1 MKPLLNTLFVTT
13 QGAYLRK
20 NHETVEVR
28 VEQETTLTVPFHL
41 LSGIVCFGRVTVS
54 PALMGACA
62 DRAIGFS
69 FLSSNGRFMAR
80 VEGPASG
87 NVLLRRQQYRLA
99 DDPSAALGIAMGFV
113 FGKLANARTLLQR
126 AAREHDDPTAQA
138 HLEGAVAQLGTRLKT
153 LKDPPDMDTL
163 RGIEGE
169 AATICFGALGSLIR
183 KQREAF
189 TFEKRTR
196 RPPKDP
202 VNALLSFLYSVL
214 LHDAAS
220 ALEAVGLDPAV
231 GYLHA
236 DRPGRLSLA
245 LDLMEEFRPALAD
258 RLVIS
263 LINLGQVKAKG
274 FQKMETGAVKMDE
287 GTRKTVLTAYQKR
300 KQDELTHPFTGTRT
314 TVGLLLH
321 LQARLLA
328 RTIRGDLDVYPPYLM
343 K

>member
-13 QGAYLRK
+13 PGAYLRK

-28 VEQETTLTVPFHL
+28 VEKETTLTVPLHL
-41 LSGIVCFGRVTVS
+41 VSGIVCFGRVSVS
-54 PALMGACA
+54 PYLMGTCA
-62 DRAIGFS
+62 ERAIGFS
-69 FLSSNGRFMAR
+69 FLSSNGRFLAR

-99 DDPSAALGIAMGFV
+99 DDPGSALALARSFV
-113 FGKLANARTLLQR
+113 FGKVANSRAFLQR
-126 AAREHDDPTAQA
+126 AAREHDDPAARTV
-138 HLEGAVAQLGTRLKT
+138 LESAVRQLGTRLPM
-153 LKDPPDMDTL
+153 LKEPSTMDVL
-163 RGIEGE
+163 RGIEGD
-169 AATICFGALGSLIR
+169 AAYTYFGAMSSLI
-183 KQREAF
+183 KKEHEAF
-189 TFEKRTR
+189 RFEKRTR

-202 VNALLSFLYSVL
+202 MNALLSFLYSVL

-245 LDLMEEFRPALAD
+245 LDLMEEFRSVLAD
-258 RLVIS
+258 RLAVS
-263 LINLGQVKAKG
+263 LVNLGQVKGKG
-274 FQKMETGAVKMDE
+274 LRKLETGAVQMDDE
-287 GTRKTVLTAYQKR
+287 TRKTVLAAYQKR
-300 KQDELTHPFTGTRT
+300 KQDELTHPFLETRT

-321 LQARLLA
+321 IQARLLA
-328 RTIRGDLDVYPPYLM
+328 RAIRGDIDAYPPYLM